1 MKLEVIDTGRNF
13 NSRFKFV
20 SKTMETSVPLV
31 MKHKQNKIYD
41 VTSSE
46 QAKKRNINQE
56 KNVKS
61 KVQTRQDLRINIE
74 KQYVM
79 IDTRVSGSPSG
90 PASSGGE
97 CGAHTLAHARSPTN
111 NPSSNHVMRLPSAV
125 ERLFIRHQLITRT
138 QITHLPNTPVNY

>member
-1 MKLEVIDTGRNF
+1 MKLEVIDTERNF

-61 KVQTRQDLRINIE
+61 KVQTR
-74 KQYVM
+74 
-79 IDTRVSGSPSG
+79 
-90 PASSGGE
+90 
-97 CGAHTLAHARSPTN
+97 
-111 NPSSNHVMRLPSAV
+111 
-125 ERLFIRHQLITRT
+125 
-138 QITHLPNTPVNY
+138 